1 MVVEGGLGAPQ
12 GTPQMQIFRQR
23 VGVGASCLL
32 PESSRTWGTVKVE
45 FEDGRCVDP

>member
-12 GTPQMQIFRQR
+12 RAPQMQIFRQR
-23 VGVGASCLL
+23 EGMGASRLL

-45 FEDGRCVDP
+45 FEDGRCLEP